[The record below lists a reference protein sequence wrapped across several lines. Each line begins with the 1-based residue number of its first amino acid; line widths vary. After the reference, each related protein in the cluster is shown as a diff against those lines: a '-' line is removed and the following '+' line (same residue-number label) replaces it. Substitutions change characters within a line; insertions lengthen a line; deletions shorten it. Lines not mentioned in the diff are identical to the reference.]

1 MEEPVSYRTR
11 AQVPERRDLRR
22 HPTVAALSARV
33 LVPVSAGIHR
43 VPVRDPHIER
53 VRRET
58 VPERRHVL
66 AAQHQRTS
74 VQLRSRIHRYA
85 NVLV

>member
-1 MEEPVSYRTR
+1 MEEPVPYRTR
-11 AQVPERRDLRR
+11 AQVPERRHLRR
-22 HPTVAALSARV
+22 HRTVAAFSARI
-33 LVPVSAGIHR
+33 LVPLSAGIHR

-66 AAQHQRTS
+66 AAQYQGAS
-74 VQLRSRIHRYA
+74 L
-85 NVLV
+85 